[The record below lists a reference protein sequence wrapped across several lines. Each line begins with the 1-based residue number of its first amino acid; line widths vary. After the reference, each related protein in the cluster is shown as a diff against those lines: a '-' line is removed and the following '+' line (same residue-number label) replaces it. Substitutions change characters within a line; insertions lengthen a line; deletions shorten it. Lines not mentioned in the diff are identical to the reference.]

1 MEKFDLEGREFIEL
15 NDLLKLTGMC
25 PSGGVAK
32 MVIAEGCVT
41 VDGQVELRK
50 RCKIRPGQVV
60 DFEGQKIA
68 IVQQSVENQP
78 EGSGD
83 GRPNSGMH

>member
-1 MEKFDLEGREFIEL
+1 LSDQEKRRKGLSMEKFDLQGREFVEL

-25 PSGGVAK
+25 PSGGAAK
-32 MVIAEGCVT
+32 MVIGEGCVT

-60 DFEGQKIA
+60 EFEGQRIT
-68 IVQQSVENQP
+68 VV
-78 EGSGD
+78 
-83 GRPNSGMH
+83 